1 VALQSF
7 VRDHVGATVAVLT
20 GLSLAVV
27 FGVTLG
33 YVPSNALPRVDPL
46 VAIVPHLNAAI
57 SLLAIGVIGR
67 GVHQARSGRYENH
80 QRTMLL
86 ALGLFLTF
94 LGLYLYRVALEGPT
108 HFPGSGLLETLYT
121 AFLAVHVL
129 LAIASIPLVYLAA
142 VIGLSR
148 PIPEIEQTVHAR
160 VGRVAAVLWV
170 ISFGM
175 GIGVYLILYVL
186 T

>member
-1 VALQSF
+1 MQTFL
-7 VRDHVGATVAVLT
+7 RDHVGATVTVLT

-33 YVPSNALPRVDPL
+33 YVPAGTLPRIDPL
-46 VAIVPHLNAAI
+46 VVVIPHLNAAI
-57 SLLAIGVIGR
+57 SLLAIGVIGL
-67 GVHQARSGRYENH
+67 GVHQARSGRYETH
-80 QRTMLL
+80 QRTMAL

-108 HFPGSGLLETLYT
+108 HFPGSGVLETLYT

-129 LAIASIPLVYLAA
+129 LAIASLPLVYLAA
-142 VIGLSR
+142 AIGLSR
-148 PIPEIEQTVHAR
+148 PIPEIRGTIHAR
-160 VGRVAAVLWV
+160 VGRVAAVFWI
-170 ISFGM
+170 ISFAM